1 MGQLIFIYVE
11 DVNNCPELQLQPQG
25 RAAART
31 MLIAAALVAAVTIT
45 GAGLWSGANI
55 ACASSKFED
64 ACEKFDSGFPTISM
78 LM

>member
-1 MGQLIFIYVE
+1 MIFIYVE
-11 DVNNCPELQLQPQG
+11 DVNNYCPELQLPWQL
-25 RAAART
+25 ART

>member
-1 MGQLIFIYVE
+1 
-11 DVNNCPELQLQPQG
+11 
-25 RAAART
+25 